1 MAGPNISRANLPIN
15 PRLGLD
21 ALIREHLAFFSDD
34 PCEDQGVPGE
44 GQCLIFLCRL
54 HFLPSLWIF
63 APVSFDRQDP
73 IAAYHLVN
81 DAFSVFLESP
91 HRVETISRLSG
102 GENVTGFFFLP
113 S

>member
-1 MAGPNISRANLPIN
+1 MAGPNISRANLLIN
-15 PRLGLD
+15 PCVGLD
-21 ALIREHLAFFSDD
+21 ALIREHLAFFDD

-63 APVSFDRQDP
+63 APVSFDSQDT

-81 DAFSVFLESP
+81 DAFGVCVESP
-91 HRVETISRLSG
+91 HRVSA
-102 GENVTGFFFLP
+102 
-113 S
+113 